1 MARPESLAKITDD
14 EDRLLQ
20 IAFDI
25 LATYRLTTLIK
36 DDKITEDIRNV
47 VFKKYGEPSDED
59 SHKISYLLTCPW
71 CLSVYFGGLA
81 VIAGS
86 RWPRLWKP
94 LSKALSYSAL
104 TGLLAE
110 ARASAQEDE
119 PAAEPPDV
127 IEAPDAHLRP
137 LKTS

>member
-1 MARPESLAKITDD
+1 MARPDTLAKITDN

-25 LATYRLTTLIK
+25 LSTYRLTTLIK
-36 DDKITEDIRNV
+36 DDKITEDIRNL

-81 VIAGS
+81 VFAGA
-86 RWPRLWKP
+86 RWPRAWKP
-94 LSKALSYSAL
+94 VSKALSYSAL

-110 ARASAQEDE
+110 ARASAQEDDPVE
-119 PAAEPPDV
+119 VADT
-127 IEAPDAHLRP
+127 IEAPDADVHQM
-137 LKTS
+137 KTS